1 MQRLISSLV
10 LLLFVSI
17 GAVANDYKYETAPND
32 PLKARIYT
40 LKNGLKVYMTVYKN
54 EPRIQ
59 TYIAVR
65 AGSKHDPADATGLA
79 HYLEHMLFK
88 GTDKFG
94 TTDAAQEKFYLD
106 QVIRLYDIYK
116 RTTDEAKRATLYRQI
131 DSLSF
136 LASKFAIANEYDK
149 MLASMGAKGTN
160 AYTWVE
166 QTVYVNDIPSNQL
179 EKWLEVEAER
189 FRNPVMRLFH
199 TELEVVYEEKNRTL
213 DSDQRKVFYELF
225 ANLFQ
230 KHQYGTQ
237 TTIGT
242 IEHLKNPSIQ
252 AVIDYY
258 NTYYVPNNMAICLSG
273 DFNPDEAIRLIDA
286 KFGAFK
292 PKDIPK
298 FVPAKEDE
306 IRTPIVRTVYGPD
319 AEFVTFGYRFAG
331 AGTRDADMITM
342 CDMLLS
348 NGTAGLIDLN
358 LNQNQKVLNAGSSVT
373 VMRDYS
379 VHQFRGQP
387 RQGQSLEEVQSL
399 ILAEIEN
406 LKKGN
411 FPDWLLQATITDLKL
426 QLTKQYE
433 SNAARASAFVTAFVT
448 FQEWKDYISQ
458 IDRLSKITK
467 KDVMDFAKKHYRNNY
482 VVVYKRT
489 GVDSTV
495 QKVTKPPI
503 TPVQVNREAMSPF
516 VKTILEK
523 PAAPIEPVFLD
534 FKKDIEETALRNGI
548 PVLYKRNE
556 ENDLFEMS
564 YILDMGTASEKK
576 LAVALPYLEYLGT
589 SKLTPNQIK
598 EEFYK
603 LGCSF
608 SVSASEDEVY
618 VRLSGLQENFSK
630 ALDLFESLLADAQ
643 PNPAALTN
651 LVQDILKSRANQKLN
666 KGIILN
672 RAMAS
677 YAKYGKESPFTHIL
691 SESELKALSPEEL
704 VALIQSLTRYEHRI
718 LFYGPMSKESLVQ
731 TLNRLHRAPDTRQP
745 VLAAKQFPELSINEN
760 QVYYVDYDMKQ
771 AEILF
776 LAKDAPYNPELAV
789 ISRFFNEYY
798 GMGMSSV
805 VFQELRESRALAYS
819 TFAYFQTPN
828 RKDRSHY
835 VVCYIGAQADKL
847 KEAVDGMMELNNNM
861 PEAEPLFNSARAS
874 VISQLQTERITKADV
889 LYQYEAAKKM
899 GLDYDLRRDVYE
911 KSKTLTLAELKD
923 FHAKHYQNRKYV
935 FLVIGNEAALD
946 MKVLEKLGKVK
957 KLSLPELFGEEVKTA
972 N

>member
-1 MQRLISSLV
+1 MQRFISLV
-10 LLLFVSI
+10 LFLFFSI
-17 GAVANDYKYETAPND
+17 GAVANDYKYETVPND

-40 LKNGLKVYMTVYKN
+40 LNNGLKVYMTVYKD

-94 TTDAAQEKFYLD
+94 TSDAAQEKFYLD
-106 QVIRLYDIYK
+106 QVIRLYDVYK
-116 RTTDEAKRATLYRQI
+116 RTTDEAKRAALYRQI

-160 AYTWVE
+160 AYTFVE
-166 QTVYVNDIPSNQL
+166 QTVYVNDIPANQL

-189 FRNPVMRLFH
+189 YRNPVMRLFH

-213 DSDQRKVFYELF
+213 DSDPRKVFYELF
-225 ANLFQ
+225 ANLFR

-237 TTIGT
+237 STIGT

-273 DFNPDEAIRLIDA
+273 DFNPDEAIKLID
-286 KFGAFK
+286 KYFGGFK
-292 PKDIPK
+292 PKEVPK
-298 FVPAKEDE
+298 FNVAKEAE
-306 IRTPIVRTVYGPD
+306 LRAPIVRNVYGPD
-319 AEFVTFGYRFAG
+319 AESVTFGYRFAG
-331 AGTRDADMITM
+331 VGSKEADMITM

-358 LNQNQKVLNAGSSVT
+358 LNQSQKVLNAGSGVT
-373 VMRDYS
+373 ILRDYS
-379 VHQFRGQP
+379 VHQFSGQP
-387 RQGQSLEEVQSL
+387 RQGQSLEDVQSL

-411 FPDWLLQATITDLKL
+411 FPDWLLQATLTDLKL
-426 QLTKQYE
+426 QQTKRYE

-448 FQEWKDYISQ
+448 FQEWKDYVAQ
-458 IDRLSKITK
+458 LERLSKITK
-467 KDVMDFAKKHYRNNY
+467 KEVMDFAKKHYRNNY

-489 GVDSTV
+489 GVDTTV

-503 TPVQVNREAMSPF
+503 TAVQVNREAMSPF

-523 PAAPIEPVFLD
+523 PAAPVEPVFLD
-534 FKKDIEETALRNGI
+534 FKRDIEETALRNGI
-548 PVLYKRNE
+548 PVFYKANT

-564 YILDMGTASEKK
+564 YILSMGTAAEKK

-618 VRLSGLQENFSK
+618 VRLSGLQENFAK

-643 PNPAALTN
+643 PNPDALAN

-677 YAKYGKESPFTHIL
+677 YAKYGKESPFTYIL
-691 SESELKALSPEEL
+691 SEAELKALTPAEL
-704 VALIQSLTRYEHRI
+704 IALIQSLTSYEHRV
-718 LFYGPMSKESLVQ
+718 LFYGPLSKAMLVE
-731 TLNRLHRAPDTRQP
+731 TLNRLHRAPDTRKP
-745 VLAAKQFPELSINEN
+745 VLPNKQFAELPIDEN
-760 QVYYVDYDMKQ
+760 QVYYVNYDMKQ

-776 LAKDAPYNPELAV
+776 MAKDEKYNSELAAL
-789 ISRFFNEYY
+789 SRFFNEYY
-798 GMGMSSV
+798 GAGMSSV

-819 TFAYFQTPN
+819 TFAFFQSPN

-835 VVCYIGAQADKL
+835 VLCYIGAQADKL
-847 KEAVDGMMELNNNM
+847 KEAIDGMMELNSKM
-861 PEAEPLFNSARAS
+861 PEAEPLFNSARAA
-874 VISQLQTERITKADV
+874 VVSQLQTERITKADV
-889 LYQYEAAKKM
+889 LYQYEAAKKL
-899 GLDYDLRRDVYE
+899 GLDYDLRRDIYE
-911 KSKTLTLAELKD
+911 KSKTLTLNDLKA
-923 FHAKHYQNRKYV
+923 FHAKHYQNRKFV
-935 FLVIGNEAALD
+935 FLVIGNESALD

-957 KLSLPELFGEEVKTA
+957 KLSLPELFGEEVKNA

>member
-1 MQRLISSLV
+1 MQRLVSLV

-17 GAVANDYKYETAPND
+17 GALANDYKYETVPND

-40 LKNGLKVYMTVYKN
+40 LKNGLKVYMTVYKD

-65 AGSKHDPADATGLA
+65 AGSKHDPTDATGLA

-106 QVIRLYDIYK
+106 QVIRLYDVYK
-116 RTTDEAKRATLYRQI
+116 RTTDDAKRAAIYRQI

-189 FRNPVMRLFH
+189 YRNPVMRLFH

-213 DSDQRKVFYELF
+213 DSDQRKIFYELF

-292 PKDIPK
+292 PKDVPK
-298 FVPAKEDE
+298 FTPVKESE
-306 IRTPIVRTVYGPD
+306 LRAPIVRNVYGPD
-319 AEFVTFGYRFAG
+319 AESVTFGYRFAG
-331 AGTRDADMITM
+331 TGTRDSDMITM
-342 CDMLLS
+342 CDMILS

-358 LNQNQKVLNAGSSVT
+358 LNQSQKVLNASSGVT
-373 VMRDYS
+373 AMQDYS

-489 GVDSTV
+489 GVDNTV

-516 VKTILEK
+516 VKSILEK
-523 PAAPIEPVFLD
+523 PAAPVEPVFLD
-534 FKKDIEETALRNGI
+534 FKKDIEETSLRNGI
-548 PVLYKRNE
+548 PVYYKRNE
-556 ENDLFEMS
+556 ENALFEMS
-564 YILDMGTASEKK
+564 YILDMGTAAEKK

-618 VRLSGLQENFSK
+618 VRLSGLQENFAK

-643 PNPAALTN
+643 PNPTALAN

-704 VALIQSLTRYEHRI
+704 ISLIQSLTRYEHRV
-718 LFYGPMSKESLVQ
+718 LFYGPLSKEKLVE

-745 VLAAKQFPELSINEN
+745 VLAAKQFPELPINEN

-789 ISRFFNEYY
+789 ASRFFNEYY
-798 GMGMSSV
+798 GAGMSSV

-847 KEAVDGMMELNNNM
+847 KEAVDGMMELNNKM

-946 MKVLEKLGKVK
+946 MKVLEKLGKVN
-957 KLSLPELFGEEVKTA
+957 KLSLPELFGEEVKNA

>member
-1 MQRLISSLV
+1 MKTIVSLAFF
-10 LLLFVSI
+10 LCVSF
-17 GAVANDYKYETAPND
+17 GALADGYKFETVPND

-59 TYIAVR
+59 TYIVVR

-88 GTDKFG
+88 GTDRFG
-94 TTDAAQEKFYLD
+94 TTDAAQEKLYLD
-106 QVIRLYDIYK
+106 QVIRLYDVYK
-116 RTTDEAKRATLYRQI
+116 RAVEPDKRAELYRQI

-149 MLASMGAKGTN
+149 MLAAMGAKGTN
-160 AYTWVE
+160 AFTSFE

-213 DSDQRKVFYELF
+213 DSDARKVFYELY
-225 ANLFQ
+225 ANLFK

-242 IEHLKNPSIQ
+242 IEHLKNPSIS

-258 NTYYVPNNMAICLSG
+258 NAYYVPNNMAICLSG
-273 DFNPDEAIRLIDA
+273 DFDPDEAIKLIDA
-286 KFGAFK
+286 KFGGFQPK
-292 PKDIPK
+292 PVPK
-298 FVPAKEDE
+298 FNPPKEDD
-306 IRTPIVRTVYGPD
+306 IKAPIVKNVHGPD
-319 AEFVTFGYRFAG
+319 AESVTIGFRFGG
-331 AGTRDADMITM
+331 VGTRDADMLTM

-358 LNQNQKVLNAGSSVT
+358 LNQSQKVLNAGSSPMILT
-373 VMRDYS
+373 DYS
-379 VHQFRGQP
+379 VHQFSGQP
-387 RQGQSLEEVQSL
+387 RQGQSLEEVRDL
-399 ILAEIEN
+399 ILGEIEN
-406 LKKGN
+406 LKQGN
-411 FPDWLLQATITDLKL
+411 FPDWLLQAVVTDLKL
-426 QLTKQYE
+426 QRAKQYE
-433 SNAARASAFVTAFVT
+433 SNAARAMAFVTAFAS
-448 FQEWKDYISQ
+448 FQEWRDYVAQ

-467 KDVMDFAKKHYRNNY
+467 KDVMDFAKKRYKNNY
-482 VVVYKRT
+482 VVIFKRVGT
-489 GVDSTV
+489 DTTV

-516 VKTILEK
+516 VKAILEK
-523 PAAPIEPVFLD
+523 PAPPIEPVFVD
-534 FKKDIEETALRNGI
+534 FKRDIAELSTRNGVPI
-548 PVLYKRNE
+548 FFKRNE
-556 ENDLFEMS
+556 ENELFEMS
-564 YILDMGTASEKK
+564 FVWDMGTAAERK

-589 SKLTPNQIK
+589 SQFSPNQIK

-608 SVSASEDEVY
+608 SVSASEDEIY
-618 VRLSGLQENFSK
+618 VRLSGLQENFAK
-630 ALDLFESLLADAQ
+630 ALELLESLLADAQ
-643 PNPAALTN
+643 PNPTALAN
-651 LVQDILKSRANQKLN
+651 LVEDVLKSRANQKLN
-666 KGIILN
+666 KNVILN

-677 YAKYGKESPFTHIL
+677 YAKYGKTSPFTYVL
-691 SESELKALSPEEL
+691 SESELRALSPDEM
-704 VALIQSLTRYEHRI
+704 VALLRSLPSYEHRV
-718 LFYGPMSKESLVQ
+718 LFYGPMTKEKLVE
-731 TLNRLHRAPDTRQP
+731 TLSRLHRAPDARRP
-745 VLAAKQFPELSINEN
+745 VLPNREFPELPIDEN
-760 QVYYVDYDMKQ
+760 QVYFVNYDMKQ

-776 LAKDAPYNPELAV
+776 LAKDEKYNPELAV
-789 ISRFFNEYY
+789 MARFFNEYY
-798 GMGMSSV
+798 GSGMSSV

-819 TFAYFQTPN
+819 TFAFFQSPL

-847 KEAVDGMMELNNNM
+847 KEAIEGMMELNAKM
-861 PEAEPLFNSARAS
+861 PEAEPLFNSARAA
-874 VISQLQTERITKADV
+874 VVSQLQTERIVKADV
-889 LYQYEAAKKM
+889 LYEFEEAKKL

-911 KSKTLTLAELKD
+911 KSKTIALSDLKA
-923 FHAKHYQNRKYV
+923 FHAKHFQNRKYA
-935 FLVIGNEAALD
+935 FLVIGDESALD
-946 MKVLEKLGKVK
+946 MKTLEKLGKLK
-957 KLSLPELFGEEVKTA
+957 KLTLSELFGEEQKTA